1 MKLHEM
7 TARELAS
14 ALEAGEVSAVEVTQ
28 AFFERID
35 AVDDQVGAY
44 LTLTRE
50 SALRQAEEADIR
62 RKRGEDVP
70 PLLGVPIALK
80 DNLCTDGVRT
90 TCASRMLEHFV
101 PPYDATV
108 VTRLKEAGMPILGK
122 TNMDEFAL
130 GSSTEYSALKKTR
143 NPWNLQRVPGGSS
156 GGSAAAVAA
165 SLAPL
170 ALGTD
175 TGGSIRQPAA
185 FCGIVGMKPT
195 YGLVSRFGLV
205 AAASSLDQ
213 IGTMTKDVADTALLL
228 NVIAGYDPYDSTS
241 VKREIPDYF
250 ASLESDVSKLR
261 IGMPVEFFA
270 ADIHPEVRAAIEA
283 AVKRMEALGAEVVE
297 VKLPHSAYALSAYYV
312 IASAELS
319 SNLGR
324 FDGVRYGHRANVEG
338 DVFTMFRHSR
348 SEGFGP
354 EVKRRILLG
363 TYVLL
368 SGNYRDYYLQA
379 MKVRALIAKDF
390 EQAFQQCDVI
400 VAPATANV
408 AFPFDGVP
416 DPAEMHALDLF
427 TVPVNL
433 AGLPAIS
440 LPCGLN
446 SEGMP
451 IGMQLIGPTFGEVQL
466 LQAAYALEQEIGPL
480 PKQPQLEVESN
491 D

>member
-7 TARELAS
+7 SARELAS
-14 ALEAGEVSAVEVTQ
+14 ALAAGEVSAVEVTQ
-28 AFFERID
+28 AFFDRID
-35 AVDDQVGAY
+35 AVDDQIGAY
-44 LTLTRE
+44 VTLMRE
-50 SALRQAEEADIR
+50 SALQQAEEADAR
-62 RKRGEDVP
+62 RKQGEDVP

-90 TCASRMLEHFV
+90 TCASKMLEHFV

-143 NPWNLQRVPGGSS
+143 NPWNPERVPGGSS

-165 SLAPL
+165 SLAPFS
-170 ALGTD
+170 LGTD

-185 FCGIVGMKPT
+185 YCGIVGMKPT
-195 YGLVSRFGLV
+195 YGRVSRFGLV

-241 VKREIPDYF
+241 VDEEVPDYF
-250 ASLESDVSKLR
+250 ASLEAGVSKLR
-261 IGMPVEFFA
+261 LGIPAEFFA
-270 ADIHPEVRAAIEA
+270 AEINAEVREAIDA
-283 AVKRMEALGAEVVE
+283 SIKRLEALGAEIVE
-297 VKLPHSAYALSAYYV
+297 VQLPHSEYALSTYYV
-312 IASAELS
+312 IASGELS

-324 FDGVRYGHRANVEG
+324 YDGVRYGHRADVEG
-338 DVFTMFRHSR
+338 DVFNMFRHSR
-348 SEGFGP
+348 SEGLGP

-363 TYVLL
+363 TYALL
-368 SGNYRDYYLQA
+368 SGNFRDYYLQA

-390 EQAFQQCDVI
+390 EQAFEACDVI
-400 VAPATANV
+400 VAPTTGNV
-408 AFPFDGVP
+408 AFRFDGVV

-433 AGLPAIS
+433 AGLPALS
-440 LPCGLN
+440 MPCGLN

-451 IGMQLIGPTFGEVQL
+451 IGLQLIGPKFGEVQL

-480 PKQPQLEVESN
+480 PKQPELEVKSN